1 MPDRN
6 NDDKADMADIEVR
19 LTGWGIQDRHETI
32 NSLHWGPDGW
42 LYGLQGYATSSKI
55 PEAGR
60 QRPIYKAK
68 EPFPNVMAGDGVEI
82 NGGVW
87 RYHPTAT
94 SSRSSPTVSAI
105 PGGSTTTRRAS
116 C

>member
-1 MPDRN
+1 
-6 NDDKADMADIEVR
+6 MADIEVR

-55 PEAGR
+55 RKPEGKGR
-60 QRPIYKAK
+60 IYKAK
-68 EPFPNVMAGDGVEI
+68 EPFPGVMAGEASRSTAASGAI
-82 NGGVW
+82 T
-87 RYHPTAT
+87 RRAT
-94 SSRSSPTVSAI
+94 SSRWSRTGSAI
-105 PGGSTTTRRAS
+105 PGGSTTTRRGS